1 MKYSDLIRQESEYT
15 YSANVQFDIENDKKL
30 ARFIPNETTIELL
43 REYFIDTI
51 RTKPNHHSR
60 ILYGSYGTGK
70 SHFLTV
76 LSLLLSKSF
85 TDGQAF
91 DTFLSRVNEYDVH
104 LAQDIK
110 SYVQDDNRKPLLIV
124 PIVFDFE
131 DFERCIYFSLT
142 KKLHS
147 IGVKVRF
154 KTFYTQALEQ
164 LNKWK
169 SNEESLKR
177 LMLSCEK
184 EKVELSELEQ
194 KLSVFDAKAEKI
206 FNNLFSEMTFGVNF
220 VCEVSNLSD
229 SLDQAIDA
237 IYDQYSGIVFI
248 FDEFGR
254 YIEDNIKK
262 IKVRSIQDLAEY
274 CDHGSGKGNNH
285 IILVSHKEIS
295 LYTQRISKTL
305 SNEWKKIEGR
315 YKATPIND
323 KQDQCL
329 SLIKSVLI
337 KDEKAWQA
345 FKVSYDA
352 ELQAMYNEALDFH
365 GFLVDVAKN
374 ENPFEGGFPLHPISL
389 YALDKLSKK
398 VAQNERT
405 FFTYLASME
414 DNSLYHFLNSHNDD
428 DFSFVGIDDI
438 YDYFEVSIKSLQS
451 DASYEWYK
459 NLQTALSK
467 NKSKS
472 QDNTPEV
479 RILKVITAIGVIN
492 DSSVLTANKKT
503 ITSVINLPK
512 DIVSNAIEALCEK
525 RILKYSG
532 SYDRYDFFDSSIY
545 DVEKMILEESSLIKD
560 EAIVKTLNSDFINF
574 VLYPY
579 QYNNEYKISRVF
591 IPVFALPEDLS
602 KRNLCNTYGKYYDG
616 LLVLVLG
623 DENTSIDD
631 IAVASRNIERSIV
644 IINLD
649 SDDVKEA
656 VRQYIAIKYLES
668 QKAKYVVN
676 DPSFEK
682 ELQYYKDEVCDL
694 VFKNIDTWK
703 QAYSQSIVVAS
714 DGIVHDKVRSYE
726 ELPALASDIMRGV
739 YSQTLIV
746 NNELINKNTVSGS
759 ITTAKKNILREMLRG
774 ESANS
779 YYNLSILSPEYIAVR
794 SVLAKNGL
802 IAVDEQIAANLL
814 PDGTMPQ
821 QDISKCLETYIQ
833 RSKSEEVEFGQLYS
847 ELKNAPYGLRDG
859 YLSLII
865 ANMLLQHRK
874 SLIISSYGS
883 EQELTVDLL
892 EEIVHRPDDFS
903 FTIASWTK
911 KELDYLDALE
921 QLFNDFV
928 DPNNLSKNRLKA
940 IYEAMF
946 SHYKNVS
953 KFARTTQYYVSDEAK
968 NYRKLLEKSYSSYS
982 EFIFKKLKTLA
993 GTYEGTLIAV
1003 KSIKL
1008 ELESAINDLC
1018 VDLSQ
1023 SICKIFGASRNTSLA
1038 ILFNTLYEKDWC
1050 AKRQKS
1056 FDYCTNA
1063 FLEFTSGVSKDEL
1076 DCNVIVSLSKSLT
1089 GFELM
1094 YWSDT
1099 HKEEFLSKL
1108 KDINC
1113 RLSSYEVKGSL
1124 GETETKMTL
1133 KTSSGQEKSVVFD
1146 RSDLSQLGQ
1155 TIKNKIN
1162 ATFSNYGMSVT
1173 YDDKVQILLSLI
1185 EDLME
1190 GN

>member
-1 MKYSDLIRQESEYT
+1 MKYSDLIKQESEYT

-85 TDGQAF
+85 TDGPAF
-91 DTFLSRVNEYDVH
+91 ETFLSRVNEYDVY

-110 SYVQDDNRKPLLIV
+110 WYVQDNNRKPLLIV

-131 DFERCIYFSLT
+131 DFERCIYFSLI
-142 KKLHS
+142 KKLHA
-147 IGVKVRF
+147 IGIDVRF
-154 KTFYTQALEQ
+154 KTFYTQAIEQ

-169 SNEESLKR
+169 DREESLSR
-177 LMLSCEK
+177 LNLSCEK
-184 EKVELSELEQ
+184 LNVSLNELEK
-194 KLSVFDAKAEKI
+194 KLFMFDATAEKT
-206 FNNLFSEMTFGVNF
+206 FNALFSEMTFGVSF

-229 SLDQAIDA
+229 SLNQATEA
-237 IYDQYSGIVFI
+237 ISDQYSGIVFI

-274 CDHGSGKGNNH
+274 CDHGSGNANNH

-305 SNEWKKIEGR
+305 SSEWKKIEGR

-337 KDEKAWQA
+337 KNETYWQS
-345 FKVSYDA
+345 FKVKHDA

-374 ENPFEGGFPLHPISL
+374 DNPFEGGFPLHPISL

-405 FFTYLASME
+405 FFTYLASKE
-414 DNSLYHFLNSHNDD
+414 ENSLYYFLCSHDD
-428 DFSFVGIDDI
+428 ENFSFVGIDDI
-438 YDYFEVSIKSLQS
+438 YNYFEVSIKSLQS
-451 DASYEWYK
+451 DVSYEWYK
-459 NLQTALSK
+459 KLQTALSK

-472 QDNTPEV
+472 QDDTPEV
-479 RILKVITAIGVIN
+479 RILKVITTIGVIN
-492 DSSVLTANKKT
+492 DSSVLVANKKT
-503 ITSVINLPK
+503 IISVINLPK
-512 DIVSNAIEALCEK
+512 NIVSNAIDALCEK

-545 DVEKMILEESSLIKD
+545 DVEKMISEECSLIKD

-579 QYNNEYKISRVF
+579 QYNNEFKISRVF
-591 IPVFALPEDLS
+591 VPVFALQEDLS
-602 KRNLCNTYGKYYDG
+602 KRGLCNTYGRYYDG

-623 DENTSIDD
+623 DENTNVDELILLSQNIDR
-631 IAVASRNIERSIV
+631 AIV
-644 IINLD
+644 VINLD
-649 SDDVKEA
+649 AEELKDAVK
-656 VRQYIAIKYLES
+656 QYIAIKYLES
-668 QKAKYVVN
+668 QKNKYIAK

-694 VFKNIDTWK
+694 VFKKIDVWK
-703 QAYSQSIVVAS
+703 QSYSSSIIVAS
-714 DGIVHDKVRSYE
+714 NGELYQQVASYE
-726 ELPALASDIMRGV
+726 ELPRLASNIMRDV

-746 NNELINKNTVSGS
+746 NNELINKNTISGS
-759 ITTAKKNILREMLRG
+759 ITSVKKNILREMLKG
-774 ESANS
+774 EAADN
-779 YYNLSILSPEYIAVR
+779 YYNLSMLSPEYIAVR
-794 SVLAKNGL
+794 SVLAKNGF
-802 IAVDEQIAANLL
+802 ITVNDQVSVNTL
-814 PDGTMPQ
+814 PNGAMPQ
-821 QDISKCLETYIQ
+821 EAISKCLEKYIE
-833 RSKSEEVEFGQLYS
+833 RSKIEEVEFGQLYA

-859 YLSLII
+859 YMSLII
-865 ANMLLQHRK
+865 ANALLQHRK
-874 SLIISSYGS
+874 SLIISSHGN
-883 EQELTVDLL
+883 EQELTVELF
-892 EEIVHRPDDFS
+892 EEIIRRPDDFS

-911 KELDYLDALE
+911 KELEYLDALE
-921 QLFNDFV
+921 QLFNDYI

-946 SHYKNVS
+946 SHYKSIS
-953 KFARTTQYYVSDEAK
+953 KFARTTQCYVSDEAK
-968 NYRKLLEKSYSSYS
+968 SYRKILEKSYSSYS
-982 EFIFKKLKTLA
+982 DFIFKSLKELTGA
-993 GTYEGTLIAV
+993 YDSTFIAV
-1003 KSIKL
+1003 KRIKL

-1018 VDLSQ
+1018 VDLSH
-1023 SICKIFGASRNTSLA
+1023 SICCVFGTSQNTSLA
-1038 ILFNTLYEKDWC
+1038 KLLNTLYVNDWSY
-1050 AKRQKS
+1050 KRQKS

-1063 FLEFTSGVSKDEL
+1063 FLEFTSCINQDEL
-1076 DCNVIVSLSKSLT
+1076 DCNIIASLSKSLT

-1094 YWSDT
+1094 YWNDS
-1099 HKEEFLSKL
+1099 HKEEFLKKL
-1108 KDINC
+1108 NDVKEKLD
-1113 RLSSYEVKGSL
+1113 SYKVSTVL
-1124 GETETKMTL
+1124 GEKETKMTL
-1133 KTSSGQEKSVVFD
+1133 RSSNGQEKSIVFD
-1146 RSDLSQLGQ
+1146 RSDLGTLSQ

-1162 ATFSNYGMSVT
+1162 NVFSNYGMSVT
-1173 YDDKVQILLSLI
+1173 YDDKIQVLLSLI